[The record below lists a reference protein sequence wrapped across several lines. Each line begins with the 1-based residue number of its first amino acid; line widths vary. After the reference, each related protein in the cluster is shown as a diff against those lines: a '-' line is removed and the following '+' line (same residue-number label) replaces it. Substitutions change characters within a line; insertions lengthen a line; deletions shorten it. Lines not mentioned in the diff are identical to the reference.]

1 MRVISQDG
9 LTDVQYENFTFGI
22 TLDNC
27 IVASKNL
34 AASPQELFCGEMAK
48 YSSKEKALKAMEMLR
63 KRYLECM
70 SVEGGENP
78 FTGQIT
84 QPNMWV
90 LPKVFQFPQDDE
102 VEA

>member
-9 LTDVQYENFTFGI
+9 TMDIPYEKFIFYIVVDNSIIATKNFGE
-22 TLDNC
+22 DH
-27 IVASKNL
+27 
-34 AASPQELFCGEMAK
+34 LFNGRIAD
-48 YSSKEKALKAMEMLR
+48 YSSRKKAIKAMEMLR
-63 KRYLECM
+63 KKYRECM
-70 SVEGGENP
+70 RVEGGENP

-102 VEA
+102 VEV